1 MQNQGVSI
9 FIVFSALLTLSGCMT
24 ADQPPNGF
32 TKMEGAK
39 IKSGEKERT
48 EKSNE
53 KSSQYFVVA
62 KLKSVNEQ
70 PQEYLEFKSKRFSD
84 RSTCVNWVNDNNNL
98 ITQSLQMHLTNRK
111 KGYFVDSIKCFNTK
125 YITSSGLEESYEI

>member
-1 MQNQGVSI
+1 
-9 FIVFSALLTLSGCMT
+9 MT

-32 TKMEGAK
+32 TKMEGTK

-62 KLKSVNEQ
+62 QLRSVNDQ

-84 RSTCVNWVNDNNNL
+84 RSTCVNWVSDNNQL
-98 ITQSLQMHLTNRK
+98 LTRSLHELVRNRK
-111 KGYFVDSIKCFNTK
+111 KGYFVDSIKCLYNKYSAFHSEREFN
-125 YITSSGLEESYEI
+125 I

>member
-1 MQNQGVSI
+1 MQNRFI
-9 FIVFSALLTLSGCMT
+9 FIVFSALLALSGCMT

-48 EKSNE
+48 EKSNK
-53 KSSQYFVVA
+53 KSIQYFVVA

-70 PQEYLEFKSKRFSD
+70 PQEFLEFKSKRFSD
-84 RSTCVNWVNDNNNL
+84 RTTCVNCVNENNYL
-98 ITQSLQMHLTNRK
+98 ITQIIQSM
-111 KGYFVDSIKCFNTK
+111 
-125 YITSSGLEESYEI
+125 

>member
-24 ADQPPNGF
+24 VDQPPNGF

-125 YITSSGLEESYEI
+125 YIASSGLEESYEI

>member
-1 MQNQGVSI
+1 MNNQGVSI
-9 FIVFSALLTLSGCMT
+9 FIVFSALLILSGCMT
-24 ADQPPNGF
+24 SDQLPNGF

-39 IKSGEKERT
+39 IKCGEKERT

-84 RSTCVNWVNDNNNL
+84 RTTCVNWVNDNNNL

>member
-1 MQNQGVSI
+1 MNNQGVSI
-9 FIVFSALLTLSGCMT
+9 FIVFSALLILSGCMT
-24 ADQPPNGF
+24 SDRLPNGF
-32 TKMEGAK
+32 TKMEGAN
-39 IKSGEKERT
+39 ITSLEKKEM
-48 EKSNE
+48 EKSNK
-53 KSSQYFVVA
+53 KSIQYSIVA

>member
-1 MQNQGVSI
+1 MLNKFLINLIVLGS
-9 FIVFSALLTLSGCMT
+9 FINLVGCMT

-48 EKSNE
+48 EKSNK

-62 KLKSVNEQ
+62 QLKSVNEQ

-84 RSTCVNWVNDNNNL
+84 RSTCVNWMNDNNNL
-98 ITQSLQMHLTNRK
+98 ITQSLRMHLTSRK

-125 YITSSGLEESYEI
+125 YITSSSLEESYEI

>member
-32 TKMEGAK
+32 TKMEGTK
-39 IKSGEKERT
+39 IKSVEKERT

-62 KLKSVNEQ
+62 QLRSVNDQ
-70 PQEYLEFKSKRFSD
+70 PQEFLEFKSKRFRAKGD
-84 RSTCVNWVNDNNNL
+84 CETWMIANNRLLNE
-98 ITQSLQMHLTNRK
+98 SLHNHVSHKNR
-111 KGYFVDSIKCFNTK
+111 GYFVDNIKCLRTELFANRPEK
-125 YITSSGLEESYEI
+125 KAVSI